1 MLLYKCKNI
10 HLKGQ
15 KATKMTYNY
24 FCILTLSFVI
34 PLRTA
39 KAILKTFFQNKEVPI
54 DEIPQKVKA

>member
-1 MLLYKCKNI
+1 
-10 HLKGQ
+10 
-15 KATKMTYNY
+15 MTYNY